1 MFRKPALLLSAGKD
15 APNLVNTLD
24 QAIPVSGHHTN
35 TQLVEIRA
43 WEQLKLRGPPG
54 SMSLYPKRE
63 VF

>member
-43 WEQLKLRGPPG
+43 
-54 SMSLYPKRE
+54 
-63 VF
+63 